1 VRRYDMDE
9 FDAPEQSGAKA
20 MREAIDR
27 KSEENAKLTAELE
40 ALKTEKMD
48 GIFQQ
53 MGLETSKGFGKAL
66 KQVYDGE
73 ANLEAV
79 SDFAKAEY
87 GYESG
92 NVAQE
97 DVTPPVEEQPVQDDA
112 RARVAALDA
121 NSQSDV
127 PEDVLDK
134 LQNIIANGS
143 TKDAIRAK
151 LTLQENAKN
160 ASK

>member
-1 VRRYDMDE
+1 MEE
-9 FDAPEQSGAKA
+9 FEAPESSGAKA
-20 MREAIDR
+20 MRETIDR
-27 KSEENAKLTAELE
+27 KSEENAKLQAELE

-48 GIFQQ
+48 GIFNQ
-53 MGLETSKGFGKAL
+53 MGLDTSKGFGKAL

-79 SDFAKAEY
+79 SEFAKAEY
-87 GYESG
+87 GYEAG

-97 DVTPPVEEQPVQDDA
+97 EVTPPVEEQPVADDA

-127 PEDVLDK
+127 PEDVLSQ
-134 LQNIIANGS
+134 LQDIVAKGS
-143 TKDAIRAK
+143 AKDAITAK
-151 LTLQENAKN
+151 LTLMENEKN
-160 ASK
+160 TSQ

>member
-1 VRRYDMDE
+1 MDE

-20 MREAIDR
+20 MRETIDR

-79 SDFAKAEY
+79 SEFAKAEY

-97 DVTPPVEEQPVQDDA
+97 EVTPPVEEQPVQDDA

-121 NSQSDV
+121 NSESEV

-134 LQNIIANGS
+134 LQNIIAKGS
-143 TKDAIRAK
+143 SKDAITAK
-151 LTLQENAKN
+151 LTLMENEKN
-160 ASK
+160 SSK

>member
-1 VRRYDMDE
+1 MEE
-9 FDAPEQSGAKA
+9 FEAPESSGAKA
-20 MREAIDR
+20 MRETIDR
-27 KSEENAKLTAELE
+27 KSDENDKLKAELE

-48 GIFQQ
+48 GIFNQ

-73 ANLEAV
+73 ATLEAV
-79 SDFAKAEY
+79 SEFAKAEY
-87 GYESG
+87 GYEAG

-97 DVTPPVEEQPVQDDA
+97 EVTPPVEEQPVQDDA

-127 PEDVLDK
+127 PEDVLSQ
-134 LQNIIANGS
+134 LQDIVAKGS
-143 TKDAIRAK
+143 AKDAITAK
-151 LTLQENAKN
+151 LTLMENEKN
-160 ASK
+160 TSQ

>member
-1 VRRYDMDE
+1 MNEY
-9 FDAPEQSGAKA
+9 DAPENSGAKA
-20 MREAIDR
+20 MRETIER

-48 GIFQQ
+48 GIFNQ

-79 SDFAKAEY
+79 SEFAKAEY
-87 GYESG
+87 GYEAG

-97 DVTPPVEEQPVQDDA
+97 EVTPPVEEQPVTDDA

-127 PEDVLDK
+127 PEDVLSK
-134 LQNIIANGS
+134 LQDIVAKGS
-143 TKDAIRAK
+143 PKDAITAK
-151 LTLQENAKN
+151 LTLMENEKN
-160 ASK
+160 TSQ

>member
-1 VRRYDMDE
+1 MDE
-9 FDAPEQSGAKA
+9 FEAPEGSGAKA
-20 MREAIDR
+20 MRETIDR
-27 KSEENAKLTAELE
+27 KSDENAKLTAELE
-40 ALKTEKMD
+40 ALKAEKMD

-79 SDFAKAEY
+79 SEFAKAEY
-87 GYESG
+87 GYEAG
-92 NVAQE
+92 NVIQE
-97 DVTPPVEEQPVQDDA
+97 EVTTPVEEQPVTDDA

-127 PEDVLDK
+127 PEDVLSK
-134 LQNIIANGS
+134 LQDIVAKGS
-143 TKDAIRAK
+143 PKDAITAK
-151 LTLQENAKN
+151 LTLMENEKN
-160 ASK
+160 TSQ

>member
-1 VRRYDMDE
+1 MDE
-9 FDAPEQSGAKA
+9 FEAPENSGVKA
-20 MREAIDR
+20 MRETIDR
-27 KSEENAKLTAELE
+27 KSDENDKLKAELE

-48 GIFQQ
+48 GIFNQ

-73 ANLEAV
+73 ATLEAV

-127 PEDVLDK
+127 PEGVLDQ
-134 LQNIIANGS
+134 LQNIIAKGS

-151 LTLQENAKN
+151 LTLMDEEKN
-160 ASK
+160 ASQ

>member
-1 VRRYDMDE
+1 MDE
-9 FDAPEQSGAKA
+9 FEAPEGSGAKA
-20 MREAIDR
+20 MRETIDR
-27 KSEENAKLTAELE
+27 KSDENAKLTAELE
-40 ALKTEKMD
+40 ALKAEKMD

-79 SDFAKAEY
+79 SEFAKAEY
-87 GYESG
+87 GYEAG
-92 NVAQE
+92 NVIQE
-97 DVTPPVEEQPVQDDA
+97 EVTTPVEEQPVTDDA
-112 RARVAALDA
+112 RARVAALDS

-127 PEDVLDK
+127 PRDVLED
-134 LQNIIANGS
+134 LQNIIATGS

-151 LTLQENAKN
+151 LTLQEQEKN
-160 ASK
+160 SQQ

>member
-1 VRRYDMDE
+1 MDE
-9 FDAPEQSGAKA
+9 FEAPENSGVKA
-20 MREAIDR
+20 MRETIDR
-27 KSEENAKLTAELE
+27 KSDENDKLKAELE

-48 GIFQQ
+48 GIFNQ

-79 SDFAKAEY
+79 SEFAKAEY
-87 GYESG
+87 GYEAG

-97 DVTPPVEEQPVQDDA
+97 EVTPPVDEQPVTDDA

-127 PEDVLDK
+127 PEDVLSQ
-134 LQNIIANGS
+134 LQDIVAKGS

-151 LTLQENAKN
+151 LTLMENEKN
-160 ASK
+160 TSQ

>member
-1 VRRYDMDE
+1 MDE
-9 FDAPEQSGAKA
+9 FDATEQSGAKA

-97 DVTPPVEEQPVQDDA
+97 EVTPPVEEQPVQDDA

-127 PEDVLDK
+127 PGDVLDK
-134 LQNIIANGS
+134 LQNIIAKGS
-143 TKDAIRAK
+143 TKDAITAK
-151 LTLQENAKN
+151 LTLMENEKN
-160 ASK
+160 SSK

>member
-1 VRRYDMDE
+1 MDE

-20 MREAIDR
+20 MRETIDR
-27 KSEENAKLTAELE
+27 KSEENAKLHAELE

-79 SDFAKAEY
+79 SEFAKAEY

-97 DVTPPVEEQPVQDDA
+97 EVTLPVEEQPVQDDA

-121 NSQSDV
+121 NSESEV

-134 LQNIIANGS
+134 LQNIIAKGS
-143 TKDAIRAK
+143 TKEAITAK
-151 LTLQENAKN
+151 LTLMENEKN
-160 ASK
+160 SSK

>member
-1 VRRYDMDE
+1 MDE
-9 FDAPEQSGAKA
+9 FEAPEGSGAKA
-20 MREAIDR
+20 MRETIDR
-27 KSEENAKLTAELE
+27 KSDENAKLLAELE
-40 ALKTEKMD
+40 SLKTEKMD

-97 DVTPPVEEQPVQDDA
+97 EVTLPVEEQPVQDDA

-121 NSQSDV
+121 NSESEV

-134 LQNIIANGS
+134 LQNIIAKGS
-143 TKDAIRAK
+143 TKEAITAK
-151 LTLQENAKN
+151 LTLMENEKN
-160 ASK
+160 TSQ

>member
-1 VRRYDMDE
+1 MNEY
-9 FDAPEQSGAKA
+9 DAPENSGAKA
-20 MREAIDR
+20 MRETIER

-48 GIFQQ
+48 GIFNQ

-73 ANLEAV
+73 ATLEAV
-79 SDFAKAEY
+79 SEFAKAEY
-87 GYESG
+87 GYEAG
-92 NVAQE
+92 NVVQE
-97 DVTPPVEEQPVQDDA
+97 DITQPVEEQPVQDDA

-121 NSQSDV
+121 NSKSDV
-127 PEDVLDK
+127 PEDVLGQ
-134 LQNIIANGS
+134 LQEIVAKGS

-151 LTLQENAKN
+151 LTLMEEEKN
-160 ASK
+160 NK

>member
-1 VRRYDMDE
+1 MDE
-9 FDAPEQSGAKA
+9 FDATEQSGAKA

-79 SDFAKAEY
+79 SEFAKAEY

-97 DVTPPVEEQPVQDDA
+97 EVTPPVEEQPVQDDA

-121 NSQSDV
+121 NSLSDV
-127 PEDVLDK
+127 PGDVLDK
-134 LQNIIANGS
+134 LQNIIAKGS
-143 TKDAIRAK
+143 TKDAITAK
-151 LTLQENAKN
+151 LTLMENEKN
-160 ASK
+160 TSQ

>member
-1 VRRYDMDE
+1 MDE
-9 FDAPEQSGAKA
+9 FEAPEQSGAKA
-20 MREAIDR
+20 MRETIDR
-27 KSEENAKLTAELE
+27 KSEENAKLHAELE

-79 SDFAKAEY
+79 SEFAKAEY

-97 DVTPPVEEQPVQDDA
+97 EVTLPVEEQPVQDDA

-121 NSQSDV
+121 NSESEV

-134 LQNIIANGS
+134 LQNIIAKGS
-143 TKDAIRAK
+143 TKDAITAK
-151 LTLQENAKN
+151 LTLMETDEDVTQ
-160 ASK
+160 

>member
-1 VRRYDMDE
+1 MDE

-20 MREAIDR
+20 MRETIDR

-97 DVTPPVEEQPVQDDA
+97 EVTPPVEEQPVQDDA

-127 PEDVLDK
+127 PGDVLDK
-134 LQNIIANGS
+134 LQNIIAKGS
-143 TKDAIRAK
+143 TKDAITAK
-151 LTLQENAKN
+151 LTLMENEKN
-160 ASK
+160 SSK

>member
-1 VRRYDMDE
+1 MDE

-20 MREAIDR
+20 MRETIDR

-79 SDFAKAEY
+79 SEFAKAEY

-97 DVTPPVEEQPVQDDA
+97 EVTLPVEEQPVQDDA

-121 NSQSDV
+121 NSESEV

-134 LQNIIANGS
+134 LQNIIAKGS
-143 TKDAIRAK
+143 TKEAITAK
-151 LTLQENAKN
+151 LTLMENEKN
-160 ASK
+160 SSK

>member
-1 VRRYDMDE
+1 MDE
-9 FDAPEQSGAKA
+9 FEAPESSGAKA
-20 MREAIDR
+20 MRETIDR
-27 KSEENAKLTAELE
+27 KSDENDKLKAELE

-48 GIFQQ
+48 GIFNQ
-53 MGLETSKGFGKAL
+53 MGLDTSKGFGKAL

-97 DVTPPVEEQPVQDDA
+97 EVTPPVEEQPVTDDA

-127 PEDVLDK
+127 PEDVLSQ
-134 LQNIIANGS
+134 LQDIVAKGS
-143 TKDAIRAK
+143 AKDAITAK
-151 LTLQENAKN
+151 LTLMENEKN
-160 ASK
+160 ASQ

>member
-1 VRRYDMDE
+1 MDE

-20 MREAIDR
+20 MRETIDR

-97 DVTPPVEEQPVQDDA
+97 EVTPPVEEQPVQDDA

-121 NSQSDV
+121 NSESEV

-134 LQNIIANGS
+134 LQNIIAKGS
-143 TKDAIRAK
+143 TKEAITAK
-151 LTLQENAKN
+151 LTLMENEKN
-160 ASK
+160 SSK

>member
-1 VRRYDMDE
+1 MDE

-20 MREAIDR
+20 MRETIDR

-97 DVTPPVEEQPVQDDA
+97 EVTLPVEEQPVQDDA

-121 NSQSDV
+121 NSESEV

-134 LQNIIANGS
+134 LQNIIAKGS
-143 TKDAIRAK
+143 TKDAITAR
-151 LTLQENAKN
+151 LTLMENEKN
-160 ASK
+160 TSQ

>member
-1 VRRYDMDE
+1 MDE

-20 MREAIDR
+20 MRETIDR
-27 KSEENAKLTAELE
+27 KSEENAKLHAELE

-79 SDFAKAEY
+79 SEFAKAEY

-127 PEDVLDK
+127 PENVLGQ
-134 LQNIIANGS
+134 LQEIVAKGS

-151 LTLQENAKN
+151 LTLMEDEKN
-160 ASK
+160 NK

>member
-1 VRRYDMDE
+1 MNE
-9 FDAPEQSGAKA
+9 FEAPDNSGAKA
-20 MREAIDR
+20 MRETIER
-27 KSEENAKLTAELE
+27 KSDENAKLLAELE
-40 ALKTEKMD
+40 ALKAEKMD

-79 SDFAKAEY
+79 SEFAKAEY
-87 GYESG
+87 GYEAG
-92 NVAQE
+92 NVIQE
-97 DVTPPVEEQPVQDDA
+97 EVTTPVEEQPVTDDA
-112 RARVAALDA
+112 RARVAALDS

-127 PEDVLDK
+127 PRDVLDD

-151 LTLQENAKN
+151 LTLQEQEKN
-160 ASK
+160 SQQ